1 MERATKLFCT
11 SVFDINV
18 LPVLSGQWP
27 DSTGGSPV
35 PPILISEF
43 SLNRLPA
50 RRFVF
55 AGTHGRDARATAPH
69 PIKIESR
76 LGGSYTAL
84 VKAAVLHGKENILV
98 QEISPPPLQPGEVR
112 IRIEAAL
119 TCGTD
124 LKVFK
129 RGYHAKMIVPPA
141 VFGHELAGMISEIAL
156 TPSLSHRMGEGGR
169 RPGEGWSVGD
179 RVVAA
184 NSAPCGECFFC
195 KKKQENLCE
204 DLLFLN
210 GAYAESIVVPARI
223 VRKNILRLKPQT
235 DFRDAALT
243 EPLACVVQGIED
255 LKLCA
260 GQNVLVLGAG
270 PIGLMFVALAKNLG
284 CNVTVAGRRAARLDA
299 AKNLGASQII
309 DISDGADLVSKIR
322 AASEIKFDAV
332 IEAVGKPETWEAAV
346 QLVRKGGAVNF
357 FGGCPSGA
365 TITLDTTLIHYSN
378 LTLLASF
385 HHTPRTIRRALEFIE
400 SGAIRAK
407 DFVDGE
413 CALTQLP
420 ELFKSMAAGNSAI
433 KTLIKVHE

>member
-1 MERATKLFCT
+1 MRARFLH
-11 SVFDINV
+11 N
-18 LPVLSGQWP
+18 
-27 DSTGGSPV
+27 
-35 PPILISEF
+35 
-43 SLNRLPA
+43 A
-50 RRFVF
+50 R
-55 AGTHGRDARATAPH
+55 
-69 PIKIESR
+69 
-76 LGGSYTAL
+76 
-84 VKAAVLHGKENILV
+84 VKAAVLHGKEKILV
-98 QEISPPPLQPGEVR
+98 EEIAPTALKPGEVR

-141 VFGHELAGMISEIAL
+141 VFGHELAGVVSETAPDI
-156 TPSLSHRMGEGGR
+156 RD
-169 RPGEGWSVGD
+169 WKIGD

-184 NSAPCGECFFC
+184 NSAPCGKCFHC
-195 KKKQENLCE
+195 KAGQENLCE

-210 GAYAESIVVPARI
+210 GAYAESIVVPARL
-223 VRKNILRLKPQT
+223 VQKNLLRLKPET

-260 GQNVLVLGAG
+260 GQNVLILGAG

-299 AKNLGASQII
+299 ARKLGAAQVVDVGI
-309 DISDGADLVSKIR
+309 GTDLTARIR
-322 AASEIKFDAV
+322 AATHTHFDVV
-332 IEAVGKPETWEAAV
+332 IEAVGKPEVWEAAV
-346 QLVRKGGAVNF
+346 HLVRKGGSVNF

-385 HHTPRTIRRALEFIE
+385 HHTPHTIRRALEFIE
-400 SGAIRAK
+400 AGIVHSD

-413 CALTQLP
+413 CSLTQLP
-420 ELFKSMAAGNSAI
+420 ELFKSMAAGNHAI
-433 KTLIKVHE
+433 KTFIRVHE